1 MQLASLFL
9 DLNAYFASVEQQVQ
23 PALRGR
29 PVAVAPITGDS
40 GCCIAVSYEAKRF
53 GVKTGTRVGEAKALC
68 PGIEIV
74 DSRPRLYVIMHHR
87 VLKAV
92 DRHIPVD
99 KVHSI
104 DEVSC
109 RLDRTQ
115 RTPERA
121 RELAIAIKASIR
133 ETCGVCMRSS
143 IGIAPN
149 RVLAKLGTDMMK
161 PDGLVI
167 LEAHEIAE
175 RIGGRSAQDLAG
187 IGPKMMKRLEGRGI
201 RTIGDL
207 LRYDEQQMTEIF
219 GGVVGGRWWH
229 WLRGHEL
236 RERATRKGSIG
247 HQHVLAPDLRTS
259 EGARSV
265 AFRLLLKAASRMR
278 HDGYAA
284 GRLTVGLNFV
294 GAGTPG
300 AAVSA
305 WGGTAW
311 SHTMPLGEGC
321 VDSGAILD
329 ALGEAWELA
338 AEEVRTR
345 TPLMVSVTLHDLVNA
360 TSQTLPLFTAEKKS
374 GNISKAMDAINKKF
388 GPNTLYTANI
398 HDARGHGT
406 GGIAFNYVPDL
417 EVADSVQSRQRGVEP
432 GREGKRERFM
442 SDEELEGLIEGGLR
456 APSGE
461 NRD

>member
-23 PALRGR
+23 PALRGK
-29 PVAVAPITGDS
+29 PIAVAPITGDS
-40 GCCIAVSYEAKRF
+40 GCCIAVSYEAKKF

-68 PGIEIV
+68 PAIQIV
-74 DSRPRLYVIMHHR
+74 DSRPRLYVIMHNR

-109 RLDRTQ
+109 RLDPTQ
-115 RTPERA
+115 RTPEAA
-121 RELAIAIKASIR
+121 RTLATAIKASIR

-143 IGIAPN
+143 IGVAPN

-167 LEAHEIAE
+167 IETHEIAA
-175 RIGGRSAQDLAG
+175 RIGSLSAQDLAG
-187 IGPKMMKRLEGRGI
+187 IGPKMMKRLESKGI
-201 RTIGDL
+201 KTIGDL
-207 LRYDEQQMTEIF
+207 LKYDEQEMTRIF
-219 GGVVGGRWWH
+219 GGVIGGRWWH

-247 HQHVLAPDLRTS
+247 HQHVLAPDLRSS

-265 AFRLLLKAASRMR
+265 AFRLVLKAAARMR
-278 HDGYAA
+278 HDKYAA

-294 GAGTPG
+294 GAKVPG
-300 AAVSA
+300 VAASA
-305 WGGTAW
+305 WGSTAW

-321 VDSGAILD
+321 VDSAAILD
-329 ALGEAWELA
+329 ALGEAWKLAEAEL
-338 AEEVRTR
+338 RSR

-360 TSQTLPLFTAEKKS
+360 TSQTLPLFTGENKR
-374 GNISKAMDAINKKF
+374 GNISKAMDTINRKF

-417 EVADSVQSRQRGVEP
+417 SVADSVQSRQRGSEP
-432 GREGKRERFM
+432 GREGTREKFM
-442 SDEELEGLIEGGLR
+442 SDAELEGLIEEGLR
-456 APSGE
+456 VG
-461 NRD
+461 